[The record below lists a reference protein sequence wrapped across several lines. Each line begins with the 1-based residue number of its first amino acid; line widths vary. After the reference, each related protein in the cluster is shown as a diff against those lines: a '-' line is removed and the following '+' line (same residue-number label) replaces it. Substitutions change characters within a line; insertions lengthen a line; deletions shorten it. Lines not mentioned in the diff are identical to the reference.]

1 MYPKTKT
8 LLNKIKIR
16 RLLQSQKWLKFF
28 SRKILKVLSATEK
41 FSTTYSSVNL
51 VKLVRAIGNSPERL
65 FALRMLQS
73 PKLKLRSFHVFRIK
87 QINDNLEMT
96 NQNLFEKLREK
107 TQRNSQILQV
117 NQISKL
123 KGNHSWKQIVLYIP
137 DCIIYS

>member
-51 VKLVRAIGNSPERL
+51 VKLVRATGNSPERL

-107 TQRNSQILQV
+107 HKETHRF
-117 NQISKL
+117 SKL
-123 KGNHSWKQIVLYIP
+123 TNFPSSRGTIP
-137 DCIIYS
+137 ENRLFSILLNV